1 MHVLVPMET
10 ESGCPGTG
18 VKGSCEA
25 EDGVLGT
32 ERRSPVR
39 ATNALNY
46 ESLLHALKQ
55 QLFSPTVVPW
65 YSLPTVT
72 CLLYNQATLKLQ
84 TLPPQS
90 P

>member
-1 MHVLVPMET
+1 MHALIPVET
-10 ESGCPGTG
+10 GSGCPGTG

-46 ESLLHALKQ
+46 ESPTPP
-55 QLFSPTVVPW
+55 SPQTTLQPPPW
-65 YSLPTVT
+65 YPLPTVT

-84 TLPPQS
+84 TLSPQS